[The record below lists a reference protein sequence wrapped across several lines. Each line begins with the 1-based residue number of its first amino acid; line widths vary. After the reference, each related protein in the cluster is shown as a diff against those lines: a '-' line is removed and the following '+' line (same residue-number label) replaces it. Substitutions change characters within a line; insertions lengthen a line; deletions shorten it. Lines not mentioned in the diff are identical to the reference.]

1 MNENRPPTEAHQ
13 ISEHFGQ
20 RENSIDAIE
29 EGKDMELVRNRM
41 AMTLL
46 AENDSK
52 ILKENVSNLEFYDL
66 LKCQLNMR
74 MNKNMLKNALSQKMH
89 SFAQQDDEEGPPQN
103 QE

>member
-1 MNENRPPTEAHQ
+1 MWNW
-13 ISEHFGQ
+13 SE
-20 RENSIDAIE
+20 
-29 EGKDMELVRNRM
+29 NRM

-74 MNKNMLKNALSQKMH
+74 VNKNMLKNAVSKN
-89 SFAQQDDEEGPPQN
+89 A
-103 QE
+103 